1 MGVPSGMSELHPI
14 WPAEVTAGLIATD
27 HLIAGDSEEEGEEEE
42 DKKQEEEE
50 DSERRDEQNG
60 YSE

>member
-1 MGVPSGMSELHPI
+1 MSNYHPI

-27 HLIAGDSEEEGEEEE
+27 NLRAGDSEEEEEEEE
-42 DKKQEEEE
+42 DRKQEEEE
-50 DSERRDEQNG
+50 DSERHHERNG